1 MAVKDITPQK
11 VDFNSIKNI
20 TLEVATAAE
29 DGCKFIVPKDIAGS
43 EYLTI
48 IAQNTG
54 AAAYDV
60 YVKAPANGGY
70 AAADSDLILADV
82 PANGIVAIRVET
94 AKYANNDGSIIVAS
108 ENVAVKFAVIY

>member
-20 TLEVATAAE
+20 TLEVATAVE
-29 DGCKFIVPKDIAGS
+29 DGCKFIVPRDIAGS

-54 AAAYDV
+54 EAAYDV
-60 YVKAPANGGY
+60 SVKAPTNGGY
-70 AAADSDLILADV
+70 AAADSDLTLADV
-82 PANGIVAIRVET
+82 PADGIVAIRVET